1 MLTIAGLLYF
11 VGELLSNSLTNLCNM
26 FGLPELVLG
35 ILLGFITSIP
45 ELITFIEAQ
54 RKEKKKDTEM
64 TNKIGVIEATNN
76 LLTSNLLNLFVIQS
90 IGTII
95 YTIIRWTRINW
106 KKINI
111 IVIDWGDNAMW
122 GKQEDKNRDLIV
134 NILKTKMELNL
145 NIKNYEYA
153 EQDQIDYFLYQ
164 IKANQARL
172 DFLIKKAKESNIE
185 LSNIEKIKYEA

>member
-1 MLTIAGLLYF
+1 
-11 VGELLSNSLTNLCNM
+11 M

-95 YTIIRWTRINW
+95 YTIIR
-106 KKINI
+106 
-111 IVIDWGDNAMW
+111 
-122 GKQEDKNRDLIV
+122 
-134 NILKTKMELNL
+134 
-145 NIKNYEYA
+145 
-153 EQDQIDYFLYQ
+153 
-164 IKANQARL
+164 
-172 DFLIKKAKESNIE
+172 
-185 LSNIEKIKYEA
+185 